1 MSLGSFY
8 LYLVNITHWYALWAS
23 LWLCCMTFSQDSR
36 AAVLFQPAPV
46 KQHIICD
53 TKPKSLHC
61 FCSLTEKMC
70 LFAKLIIVG
79 VCFTG
84 VLTLRLAVAF
94 FIFPNTF
101 YDDTKF
107 SLVDLLLKCLSI
119 MLSGFFPPQ
128 KLFCCA
134 CHLWIFFL
142 PHSYSFSVVPRC

>member
-53 TKPKSLHC
+53 TKPKSLRC

-79 VCFTG
+79 VCFTLWDSQWHSSFFQTLFMMTQNS
-84 VLTLRLAVAF
+84 VLLIFFSDVWASCFQVFSPHRNCSAV
-94 FIFPNTF
+94 PVT
-101 YDDTKF
+101 
-107 SLVDLLLKCLSI
+107 
-119 MLSGFFPPQ
+119 SGF
-128 KLFCCA
+128 
-134 CHLWIFFL
+134 FFL